1 MRKRTFFDQTFTGLP
16 KVRRRKIQMLLECRR
31 KVRGRVAVLHPD
43 FRDAFFFFHLKQ
55 PRTSLKAH
63 PLNELIE
70 SLIRIRFEHSH
81 QMILGIRTMPGHIIH
96 GDVFVDMLKYVIYRL
111 IYNCALYGTVIVI
124 FRVHLL
130 YRLNLSF
137 LLCEKPCRN
146 DCRQGFRTRCCQPNA
161 GHSEYCRK
169 NQRKCQKQNDSSQR
183 RNQRGRFCIPAACEI
198 HRIDYII
205 PHNQESN
212 RIKPES

>member
-1 MRKRTFFDQTFTGLP
+1 MVISFFPLIDCSETIQMLDCNLIFRIFHFIKGNLIRKRTFFDQTFTGLP

-31 KVRGRVAVLHPD
+31 KVRGRIPVLHPD

-55 PRTSLKAH
+55 LRTSLKAH

-111 IYNCALYGTVIVI
+111 IYTALCMVLV
-124 FRVHLL
+124 LA
-130 YRLNLSF
+130 S
-137 LLCEKPCRN
+137 K
-146 DCRQGFRTRCCQPNA
+146 
-161 GHSEYCRK
+161 
-169 NQRKCQKQNDSSQR
+169 
-183 RNQRGRFCIPAACEI
+183 
-198 HRIDYII
+198 
-205 PHNQESN
+205 
-212 RIKPES
+212 